1 MVTNQK
7 SENFQLFLL
16 TTQDLDLDR
25 EEPEE
30 IFENQVHR
38 FKEDKRLEERTKY
51 EEDNFTRLT
60 LSKKEKGEA

>member
-60 LSKKEKGEA
+60 LSKKEKGKA

>member
-1 MVTNQK
+1 M
-7 SENFQLFLL
+7 
-16 TTQDLDLDR
+16 DR

-60 LSKKEKGEA
+60 LTKKEKGELLKIRLSLRNTTTILR